1 MSSSRTSRKC
11 EVESSS
17 SVSVLLVCLAMD
29 RMIEEPARD
38 VLKMEIA
45 RLNELQSAIYADAR
59 EGDLAA
65 QAMYLRLADHRAKLL
80 GLYPR
85 EGHNQVMLNVDGGGE
100 PTIRVAFV
108 LPPKRDEASSA
119 APIDVTSRME
129 PNYDLKALPKP
140 PQRARTPFG
149 ALWEE
154 PDSKGWMK

>member
-1 MSSSRTSRKC
+1 
-11 EVESSS
+11 
-17 SVSVLLVCLAMD
+17 MD